1 MRDEANAT
9 PEWFIPVLLFLGV
22 LDCERL
28 DSYSDLVSLGVLAV
42 QFLFLF
48 FLCVLGGSIVVQMSW
63 RFVFV

>member
-22 LDCERL
+22 LDGERL

-42 QFLFLF
+42 RTCLIGVYRRSSAAQKP
-48 FLCVLGGSIVVQMSW
+48 
-63 RFVFV
+63 